1 MGCKLEPLKKPK
13 QKAARILEV
22 IRTNDPDKAAVNLKF
37 LVDAGLISDAVRR
50 KDLQAFLDNRAAG
63 QGPALPTDAKLHE
76 EVKVLVENWKM
87 ITDMTSNVSRTL
99 HEMGNTAVRNIR

>member
-13 QKAARILEV
+13 QKLRILEV

-37 LVDAGLISDAVRR
+37 LVDAGLISDVVRR
-50 KDLQAFLDNRAAG
+50 KDIQAFLDNRTAG
-63 QGPALPTDAKLHE
+63 QGPTLPTDAKLHE

-87 ITDMTSNVSRTL
+87 ITDMTSNLSLTL
-99 HEMGNTAVRNIR
+99 NEMANTATRNIR